1 MVVDEGIHQNL
12 DPSPVDSGASTFNSF
27 LTTGDTYCLLLI
39 TYASNFDPD
48 QDRLKKDNFE
58 KKASTGQQSMKHY
71 PACKKLKKGLTHVRY
86 VRLDDEQSNALARL
100 RSWSGSHVPSLV
112 SPEIST

>member
-12 DPSPVDSGASTFNSF
+12 DPSPTDNGASTFNSF

-39 TYASNFDPD
+39 TYASNFAPD

-58 KKASTGQQSMKHY
+58 KKTACRPQQKNEKLPSMQKFKEGFD
-71 PACKKLKKGLTHVRY
+71 ARAISAIRRRAVKCSSETVQLVRITCAFFGH
-86 VRLDDEQSNALARL
+86 S
-100 RSWSGSHVPSLV
+100 
-112 SPEIST
+112 

>member
-27 LTTGDTYCLLLI
+27 LTTGDTYRLLLI

-58 KKASTGQQSMKHY
+58 KKKPADASKSMKNY
-71 PACKKLKKGLTHVRY
+71 PACKKLKDGFDARAISAIRRRAVKCSGETAQLVRITCAFFGL
-86 VRLDDEQSNALARL
+86 S
-100 RSWSGSHVPSLV
+100 
-112 SPEIST
+112 